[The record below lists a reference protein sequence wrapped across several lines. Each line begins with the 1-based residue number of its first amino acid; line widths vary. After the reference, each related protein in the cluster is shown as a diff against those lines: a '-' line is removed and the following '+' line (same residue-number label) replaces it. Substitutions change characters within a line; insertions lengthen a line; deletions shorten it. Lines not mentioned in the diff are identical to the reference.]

1 MGRFLRREPPRP
13 KLMRDLY
20 TLGSLPT
27 QTVKFTLRAIPQ
39 VSWNKL
45 KAEPAVKFKVQ
56 TLNDD

>member
-1 MGRFLRREPPRP
+1 MFPPRYFTP
-13 KLMRDLY
+13 NY
-20 TLGSLPT
+20 FT
-27 QTVKFTLRAIPQ
+27 QRYFGAVGPSASVKFTLRAIPQ